1 MSGEALATATV
12 LVPVLGADR
21 AFVGGL
27 EQVLAEL
34 RALDLEV
41 EVLVLAAPGAARDA
55 DLRPLLAPG
64 GDELRVL
71 RFAGQI
77 DEAAML
83 AAGFER
89 ARGDAVLLLPARGDA
104 DAAAVRALY
113 EALRDGADLA
123 FASRGRGPAQSRLFN
138 RLLSQATGTRFHDVA
153 GGARFA
159 RRALVDAVPLHGDF
173 HRYLPVLADRMGFS
187 VREVES
193 PARSSRSRGRG
204 VHAPA
209 IYLWR
214 ALDLLSVFFLARFT
228 RRPLRLFGGVG
239 VSFGLI
245 GAVILCVIGVQR
257 LLGTPLA
264 DRPILV
270 LGTLLVGLGVQG
282 LCLGLLGELIL
293 FLHGRHLRDYRIKEI
308 LEPDPAPLP
317 PPEHC

>member
-1 MSGEALATATV
+1 MSGEALASVTV
-12 LVPVLGADR
+12 LVPVLSRDR
-21 AFVGGL
+21 RLLGEL
-27 EQVLAEL
+27 EHVTAEL
-34 RALDLEV
+34 RALDLRV
-41 EVLVLAAPGAARDA
+41 EVLVLAAPGAASET
-55 DLRPLLAPG
+55 DLQPLLASG
-64 GDELRVL
+64 GEDVHLL

-83 AAGFER
+83 ACSFER
-89 ARGDAVLLLPARGDA
+89 ARGDAVLILPARGAGDPT
-104 DAAAVRALY
+104 AVGALY
-113 EALRDGADLA
+113 EALCDGADLA
-123 FASRGRGPAQSRLFN
+123 FASRGKGPAQSRLFN
-138 RLLSQATGTRFHDVA
+138 RLLSRATGTRFHDVA
-153 GGARFA
+153 GGARLA
-159 RRALVDAVPLHGDF
+159 RRALVHAVPLHGDF

-193 PARSSRSRGRG
+193 PAASARPPVRG
-204 VHAPA
+204 VQSPA

-239 VSFGLI
+239 IGFGLI
-245 GAVILCVIGVQR
+245 GAGILFVVGVQR

-293 FLHGRHLRDYRIKEI
+293 FLHGRHLRDYRVREV
-308 LEPDPAPLP
+308 LEPTHPPIP
-317 PPEHC
+317 PPDDR